1 MENLGSNWYNDR
13 VTSEKREPPARR
25 WPTWRRCVMRH
36 SQSHSVFACT
46 MLAAIAMMPPAYGDV
61 IEAMFSTP
69 REAMLGKSKYPSYS
83 IKAKWNSKEIFV
95 TLTNGQYKRLMGLSN
110 LEGKKLVAV
119 GYQGPTGKELIGL
132 EIVD

>member
-1 MENLGSNWYNDR
+1 MKTENYPKNNGTNGSRY
-13 VTSEKREPPARR
+13 TLEK
-25 WPTWRRCVMRH
+25 
-36 SQSHSVFACT
+36 
-46 MLAAIAMMPPAYGDV
+46 GDV

-95 TLTNGQYKRLMGLSN
+95 TLTSGQHKRLMGLSN
-110 LEGKKLVAV
+110 LEGKKLVAIA
-119 GYQGPTGKELIGL
+119 YPGPEGKELIGL